1 MEFLGLSEVGLP
13 VLMGGVIDRVIARG
27 RSNNRRCQ
35 VSRDLEVAPRTWQP
49 MKCIVGEDSVS
60 QCLDVPK
67 VDVGLN
73 LYSLSGSAFNR

>member
-1 MEFLGLSEVGLP
+1 MELLGLSEAGLS
-13 VLMGGVIDRVIARG
+13 VLMVGVLDRVIAPG

-73 LYSLSGSAFNR
+73 LYAVR